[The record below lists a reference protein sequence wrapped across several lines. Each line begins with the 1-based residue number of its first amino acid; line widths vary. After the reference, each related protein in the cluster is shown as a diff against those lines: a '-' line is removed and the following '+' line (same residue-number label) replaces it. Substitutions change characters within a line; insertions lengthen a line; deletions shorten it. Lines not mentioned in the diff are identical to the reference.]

1 MDMNLPHRPLSG
13 LIAPIVHNL
22 KERFFVSYEVICP
35 AHWHLLHQWVVYS
48 LQYIYIYIIYIYIII
63 LYYIIVYIIYY
74 SIKSLH
80 IMYKKNVIYTHL

>member
-48 LQYIYIYIIYIYIII
+48 LQLYIILYIYKYI

-74 SIKSLH
+74 SIK
-80 IMYKKNVIYTHL
+80 